1 MNSERLKILVMD
13 DERVVA
19 DSLAQILELFGY
31 EASAVYDP
39 VQALEWLSSHAC
51 DVLISDVVVPGHMS
65 GIDLAIQISALFPK
79 CKVVLISG
87 NNSTAELI
95 LAAQQRGHLFELLAK
110 PVHPTVIL
118 ERLKVITGLDAGA
131 LPIA

>member
-1 MNSERLKILVMD
+1 MKSERLKILVMD

-19 DSLAQILELFGY
+19 DSLAQILQRFGY

-51 DVLISDVVVPGHMS
+51 DVLISDVMVPGHIS
-65 GIDLAIQISALFPK
+65 GIDLAIQLSAVFPK
-79 CKVVLISG
+79 CKVLLISG

-95 LAAQQRGHLFELLAK
+95 LAAQERGHLFDLLAK

-118 ERLKVITGLDAGA
+118 ERLKAITGSDDAG
-131 LPIA
+131 IASA

>member
-19 DSLAQILELFGY
+19 DSLAQILELFGH

-51 DVLISDVVVPGHMS
+51 DVLISDVVVDGHVS
-65 GIDLAIQISALFPK
+65 GIELAIQLTALYPN

-87 NNSTAELI
+87 NNFTSELI
-95 LAAQQRGHLFELLAK
+95 QAAQQRGHSFDLLAK

-118 ERLKVITGLDAGA
+118 DRLKAITGSNAGA
-131 LPIA
+131 IPLA

>member
-1 MNSERLKILVMD
+1 MSSEHLKILVMD

-39 VQALEWLSSHAC
+39 VQALEWLSSHTC
-51 DVLISDVVVPGHMS
+51 DVLISDVMVPGHIS
-65 GIDLAIQISALFPK
+65 GIDLAIQIGSLFPK

-95 LAAQQRGHLFELLAK
+95 LAAQQGGHLFDLLAK

-118 ERLKVITGLDAGA
+118 ERLKAITGSDAGA
-131 LPIA
+131 VPVA